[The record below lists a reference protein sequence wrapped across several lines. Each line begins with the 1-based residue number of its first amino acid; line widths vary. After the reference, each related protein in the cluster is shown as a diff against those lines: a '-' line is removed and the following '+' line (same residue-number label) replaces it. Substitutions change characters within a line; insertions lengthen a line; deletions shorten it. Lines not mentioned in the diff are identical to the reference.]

1 MAAGRLLLAA
11 RGVELNART
20 LAGAMLEAETHLS
33 IHAYFAALAKQS
45 KE

>member
-33 IHAYFAALAKQS
+33 IHAYFEALS
-45 KE
+45 KKKE